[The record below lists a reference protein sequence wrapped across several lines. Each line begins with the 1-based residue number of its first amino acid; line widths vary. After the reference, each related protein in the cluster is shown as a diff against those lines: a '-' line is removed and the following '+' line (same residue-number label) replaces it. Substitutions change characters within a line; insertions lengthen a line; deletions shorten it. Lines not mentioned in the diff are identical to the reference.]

1 MNNLKDYINNAFLI
15 ESLKEID
22 GEIISEKL
30 NCKILIDIA
39 NQLKSIKDADIA
51 DQQEK
56 AKNDVEENP
65 EREKYY
71 TKTKD
76 GKKYKMSSRNKSFR
90 EIFGNRMVMLDKLS
104 DSDVTVYEADDK
116 NHDKIIRNAS
126 KGNGNKIIILQ
137 DPKTE
142 QYKFYIDNYGYVV
155 YLFRK
160 KSGYSWHGDEPT
172 GEKEMISYGSRHTRW
187 TDIKVSDKVELCK
200 NLRIYVID
208 CSKALSDK
216 IRTERNNRQSGI
228 IWFDEGSL
236 KQYAKDNVERYKK
249 IVSQNRA
256 NRLKD
261 DKLLNE
267 VEAIIKKV
275 AELAVECAK
284 DPILNADIVSTVS
297 QLCKYIYD
305 TKVYHAPRSYKDQ
318 GWYSGVNGLIPQL
331 KKYTEYLGKLKNR
344 GDKYDQ
350 SSFNEAKKNLEN
362 AVEECHKLLKSID
375 EDI

>member
-76 GKKYKMSSRNKSFR
+76 GKKYKISSRNKSFR

-104 DSDVTVYEADDK
+104 DSDVTVYEADDE

-142 QYKFYIDNYGYVV
+142 QYKFYIDNWGYIV

-172 GEKEMISYGSRHTRW
+172 GEKEMTSYGSRYRRW
-187 TDIKVSDKVELCK
+187 KDIKVSEKVELCK

-297 QLCKYIYD
+297 QLCNYIYD
-305 TKVYHAPRSYKDQ
+305 TRVYHAPRSYKDQ

-331 KKYTEYLGKLKNR
+331 KKYTEYLGRLKKR
-344 GDKYDQ
+344 GNEYDQ
-350 SSFNEAKKNLEN
+350 GSFNDAKKNLEK